1 MRKVE
6 VKPYNECWNSMFE
19 VEANLLYKIFGS
31 EIIDIHHIGSTS
43 VKGLKAKPI
52 IDIMPVVTD
61 VNKVDEFNISMMAI
75 GYVPKGENGI
85 DQRRY
90 FQKGGDH
97 RTHHLHFYQFDNHNI
112 NRHLAFRDYLI
123 SHPDVAKKYGDVKEG
138 LSKRFPY
145 DIESYIKGKE
155 QLVLEIEL
163 KANAWYQSI
172 RQPDSKNLPTFEL

>member
-61 VNKVDEFNISMMAI
+61 VKKLMN
-75 GYVPKGENGI
+75 
-85 DQRRY
+85 
-90 FQKGGDH
+90 
-97 RTHHLHFYQFDNHNI
+97 
-112 NRHLAFRDYLI
+112 LI
-123 SHPDVAKKYGDVKEG
+123 F
-138 LSKRFPY
+138 L
-145 DIESYIKGKE
+145 
-155 QLVLEIEL
+155 
-163 KANAWYQSI
+163 
-172 RQPDSKNLPTFEL
+172 